1 MDKNK
6 GFSKLPKDVQN
17 KMMKKMAEG
26 GAVKKTGMRGGGM
39 LKKMAEGGMAKSGM
53 VKKTG
58 MRGGGMLKKM
68 SAGGKVKG
76 KMVKKTGMRKKSI
89 DGVARKGKTRGTN
102 R

>member
-58 MRGGGMLKKM
+58 MRGGGM
-68 SAGGKVKG
+68 
-76 KMVKKTGMRKKSI
+76 VKKTGMKKGGMGS
-89 DGVARKGKTRGTN
+89 
-102 R
+102 